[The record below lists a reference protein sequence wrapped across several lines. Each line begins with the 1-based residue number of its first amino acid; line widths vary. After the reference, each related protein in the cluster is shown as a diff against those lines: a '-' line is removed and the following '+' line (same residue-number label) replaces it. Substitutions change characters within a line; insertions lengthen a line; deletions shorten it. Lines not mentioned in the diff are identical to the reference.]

1 MREEKSEQKTE
12 KNIERTMKR
21 EVTGTTELHSIGKLT
36 NQQKIEH

>member
-1 MREEKSEQKTE
+1 
-12 KNIERTMKR
+12 MKR